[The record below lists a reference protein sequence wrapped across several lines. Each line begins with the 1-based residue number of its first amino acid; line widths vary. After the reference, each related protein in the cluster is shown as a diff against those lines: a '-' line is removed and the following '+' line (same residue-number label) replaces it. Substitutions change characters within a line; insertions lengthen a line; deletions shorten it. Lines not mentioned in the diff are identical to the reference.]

1 MQLEQSFEI
10 AASVDAVWAAFGDL
24 AATASCIPG
33 AEIGAVKENRV
44 AEGRFLVQLGPIK
57 ASFEGEAEVTR
68 DDSNYSGTIVGMGRD
83 RKNATRV
90 RSTVDYKLMRVADAT
105 TRVDLAVDYGIT
117 GPLAQIAKA
126 SIVKDVAIGLIRIFA
141 GNLERMLSAK
151 ATGAAPGLSPAA
163 AAQSAAPPQ
172 SINLVS
178 LVLSAIWRRIVAV
191 VRGQKP

>member
-1 MQLEQSFEI
+1 MQLEQSFKI
-10 AASVDAVWAAFGDL
+10 AAPVDAVWAAFGDL

-33 AEIGAVKENRV
+33 AEIGAVKDNRV

-57 ASFEGEAEVTR
+57 ASFEGGAEIER
-68 DDSNYSGTIVGMGRD
+68 DDPNYSGTIVGMGRD

-90 RSTVDYKLMRVADAT
+90 KATVSYKLAPVVSTTTHVDLVVDYS
-105 TRVDLAVDYGIT
+105 IT

-126 SIVKDVAIGLIRIFA
+126 SIVKDVASALIRIFA

-151 ATGAAPGLSPAA
+151 AMGAASDVSPVPAA
-163 AAQSAAPPQ
+163 QPAAQPQ

-178 LVLSAIWRRIVAV
+178 LILSAIWRRIAARA
-191 VRGQKP
+191 RGQER